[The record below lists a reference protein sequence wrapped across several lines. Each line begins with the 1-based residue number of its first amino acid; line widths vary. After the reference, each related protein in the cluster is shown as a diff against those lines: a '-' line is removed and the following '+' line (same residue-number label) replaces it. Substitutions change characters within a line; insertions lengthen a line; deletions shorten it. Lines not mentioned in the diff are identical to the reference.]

1 MSNNEEYNNLVNL
14 LKLFNNRPYYLAK
27 FLLDNS
33 TLNDY
38 FLSILKNND
47 LLEKYKMKNEYFTD
61 IEEMENYYLSF
72 IDKMNKLY
80 KDKDI
85 KEITNDINIKLV
97 EMIESENFEEAAK
110 IRDYMKKNNIKKL

>member
-97 EMIESENFEEAAK
+97 EMIESEKFEEAAK